1 MQLDVKLLIDNK
13 NIFNILDK
21 YFIDW
26 IYFIFK
32 VFLIKKKQPKSY
44 IL

>member
-32 VFLIKKKQPKSY
+32 GFLIKKKTT
-44 IL
+44 